1 MSEAAQAPAPSAGPR
16 PAAAAAAHHHGG
28 GVLHGRRRGAHDALP
43 PGPRTPAALN
53 MLLLTQRPLQTLLGW
68 HRRYGDCF
76 TVRYP
81 VFGTG
86 VYVADPAAIR
96 ALHTGDQSDLRA
108 GEANAPLGA
117 VLGQRSVLVLDGP
130 EHLRQRRL
138 LLPPFQGSA
147 VTAFRETI
155 RDVAARELARWRPG
169 DRLVMRERMRTLTFE
184 VIARAVF
191 GVEEPERIERL
202 RRALGA
208 VIDLQFV
215 FLLPSA
221 LQRDLGRWS
230 PGGRVQ
236 RRLRAADALLYE
248 EIARRRGAPDLD
260 ERTDVLSLLLRARD
274 EDGRPLSDVE
284 LRDEL
289 MTMLLA
295 GHETTATG
303 LAFAFDLL
311 LHEPT
316 TLARLREQLA
326 DPQKG
331 DAYLDAVVT
340 ETLRLRP
347 IIDANQRHLTQPR
360 TVAGWE
366 LPAGIAVYP
375 AIAVV
380 HRRPDLY
387 PEPDAFRPERF
398 LDGRTES
405 YAWLPFGGGIR
416 RCIGAALAQAEMA
429 EVIRAVVTRVEL
441 RPLRAEPDPVV
452 MRGITLVPRHGVA
465 VEVAGTA

>member
-1 MSEAAQAPAPSAGPR
+1 MSSTAQAPAARELRAEPVRAG
-16 PAAAAAAHHHGG
+16 
-28 GVLHGRRRGAHDALP
+28 LP
-43 PGPRTPAALN
+43 PGPRSPAALN
-53 MLLLTQRPLQTLLGW
+53 ILRLTQRPLETLLGW
-68 HRRYGDCF
+68 RRRYGDCF

-86 VYVADPAAIR
+86 VYVADPDAIR

-117 VLGQRSVLVLDGP
+117 VLGRRSVLVLDGA

-147 VTAFRETI
+147 VTSFRATI
-155 RDVAARELARWRPG
+155 RDVAEREVGSWRPG
-169 DRLVMRERMRTLTFE
+169 ERIVLRDRMRTLTFE

-191 GVEEPERIERL
+191 GVEEPARIERL
-202 RRALGA
+202 RRALA
-208 VIDLQFV
+208 RVIDGQFV
-215 FLLPSA
+215 FLLPDP
-221 LQRDLGRWS
+221 LQRDLGPLS
-230 PGGRVQ
+230 PGGVMQ

-248 EIARRRGAPDLD
+248 EIARRRSAPDLD

-274 EDGRPLSDVE
+274 EDGEPMTDVE

-311 LHEPT
+311 LHHPAA
-316 TLARLREQLA
+316 LARLRDELGS
-326 DPQKG
+326 DG
-331 DAYLDAVVT
+331 DGGSAYLDAVVT

-347 IIDANQRHLTQPR
+347 IIDANQRRLTRPR

-375 AIAVV
+375 AIALV
-380 HRRPDLY
+380 HRRDDLY
-387 PEPDAFRPERF
+387 PRAGAFRPERF

-429 EVIRAVVTRVEL
+429 EVVRVVATRAEL
-441 RPLRAEPDPVV
+441 RPQREHPDPVV
-452 MRGITLVPRHGVA
+452 MRGITLVPRHGVP
-465 VEVAGTA
+465 VEVVRAG

>member
-1 MSEAAQAPAPSAGPR
+1 MSARGAAP
-16 PAAAAAAHHHGG
+16 
-28 GVLHGRRRGAHDALP
+28 RRGLP
-43 PGPRTPAALN
+43 PGPRGPAALHFAQ
-53 MLLLTQRPLQTLLGW
+53 LAQRPLETLLKW
-68 HRRYGDCF
+68 HARYGDLF

-86 VYVADPAAIR
+86 VYVADPQAIR

-108 GEANAPLGA
+108 GEANAPLGII
-117 VLGQRSVLVLDGP
+117 LGARSVLVLDGA

-147 VTAFRETI
+147 VTAFRTVI
-155 RDVAARELARWRPG
+155 RDVAEREVAGWRSG
-169 DRLVMRERMRTLTFE
+169 ERFTLRDRMRALTFE

-191 GVEEPERIERL
+191 GVEHAPRIEQL
-202 RRALGA
+202 RRELTA
-208 VIDLQFV
+208 VIDRQYV
-215 FLLPSA
+215 GLLPRA
-221 LQRDLGRWS
+221 LQRDLGPLTPWG
-230 PGGRVQ
+230 PFQ
-236 RRLRAADALLYE
+236 KRLHAADALLYE
-248 EIARRRGAPDLD
+248 EIARRRSDPQL
-260 ERTDVLSLLLRARD
+260 EQRTDVLSLLLRARD
-274 EDGRPLSDVE
+274 EDGASMTDAE

-311 LHEPT
+311 LRHPAV
-316 TLARLREQLA
+316 LDRLRDELHSE
-326 DPQKG
+326 DD
-331 DAYLDAVVT
+331 DATSYLDAVVT

-347 IIDANQRHLTQPR
+347 VIDANQRRLTRPR
-360 TVAGWE
+360 VVAGWE
-366 LPAGIAVYP
+366 LPAGINVYP

-380 HRRPDLY
+380 HRRADLY

-416 RCIGAALAQAEMA
+416 RCIGAALAQTEMV
-429 EVIRAVVTRVEL
+429 EVIRTIASRVTL
-441 RPLRAEPDPVV
+441 RPQREQPDPVV
-452 MRGITLVPRHGVA
+452 MRGVTLVPRHGVP
-465 VEVAGTA
+465 VEVTRAAAA